1 LASNRYRLPGGQEE
15 SWLLSPKGFIQL
27 QVSEMPHPSE
37 GNYNFLK
44 AISGLWKKEKSNSY
58 YRISSWDVFEI

>member
-1 LASNRYRLPGGQEE
+1 
-15 SWLLSPKGFIQL
+15 
-27 QVSEMPHPSE
+27 MPHPSE

-44 AISGLWKKEKSNSY
+44 AISGLWKKERSNSY